1 MLSVFWTSGVAI
13 LQILHL
19 RIQSKILFKKKKKTK
34 QVVVRGEGT
43 VEDWGSIID
52 NQICQWQYC

>member
-1 MLSVFWTSGVAI
+1 MLSAFWTSGVAI

-19 RIQSKILFKKKKKTK
+19 RIQSKILFFFFKTK

-43 VEDWGSIID
+43 VGDWGSIID
-52 NQICQWQYC
+52 NQIC

>member
-1 MLSVFWTSGVAI
+1 MLSAFWTSGVAI

-19 RIQSKILFKKKKKTK
+19 RIQSKILFFFFKTK

>member
-1 MLSVFWTSGVAI
+1 MLSAFWTGGVAI

-19 RIQSKILFKKKKKTK
+19 RIQSKILFFFFKTK

>member
-1 MLSVFWTSGVAI
+1 MLSAFWTSGVAI

-19 RIQSKILFKKKKKTK
+19 RIQSKILFFFKTK

>member
-1 MLSVFWTSGVAI
+1 MLSAFWTSGVAI

-19 RIQSKILFKKKKKTK
+19 RIQSKILFYFFKTK

-52 NQICQWQYC
+52 NQICQWQYY

>member
-1 MLSVFWTSGVAI
+1 MLSAFWTSGVAI

-19 RIQSKILFKKKKKTK
+19 RIQSIFFFFFLTK

-43 VEDWGSIID
+43 VEDQGSIID